1 MKKDLNNLMKKMKI
15 DALYAEGKSS
25 SNPTMYYLLNGANI
39 HGMYIKKRGKRAWVI
54 HSPIEREVAAQTGHK
69 LISVNHFEPQKIFSR
84 QQDRMKA
91 NAMYLNA
98 VLTDLNVK
106 GRVAFYGCTSF
117 GAGYN
122 ILRKLLQMNRHIK
135 LHYDA
140 GKDILTAARETKD
153 YDEIKRIKQ
162 VGRAVAA
169 AFRDTLKT
177 VQAMKVKKGIIMKDR
192 RRKLLIGD
200 LRALLHRSMFERG
213 IVSTEGMIV
222 AQGRDAG
229 VPHNAGRDREAVAL
243 GKTIVFDIF
252 PRERGGGYFF
262 DFTRTICFGHA
273 PEHIKKVYK
282 LVADAQDYAFSL
294 FRSGTRCN
302 KIGKAVCEFFEKAGH
317 TTLLSDSKTQTGYCH
332 SLGHGLGLD
341 IHESPSFSLY
351 GTNKDTLRPGHVFT
365 NEPGLYYPQKGFGV
379 RLEDVV
385 FINKKGKPVNLTR
398 SARKLVIE
406 M

>member
-1 MKKDLNNLMKKMKI
+1 MKKMKI

-25 SNPTMYYLLNGANI
+25 SSPTMYYLLNGANI
-39 HGMYIKKRGKRAWVI
+39 HGMYIKKRGKQAWVI

-84 QQDRMKA
+84 QQDRIKA
-91 NAMYLNA
+91 NALYLDS
-98 VLTDLNVK
+98 VLTGLNVK
-106 GRVAFYGCTSF
+106 GRVAFYGRTSF

-122 ILRKLLQMNRHIK
+122 ILKKLLKMNKHIK
-135 LHYDA
+135 LYYDA
-140 GKDILTAARETKD
+140 GKDILTTARETKD
-153 YDEIKRIKQ
+153 DDEIRRITK

-169 AFRDTLKT
+169 AFRETLKT
-177 VQAMKVKKGIIMKDR
+177 VQTMKVKNGFIMKDR

-200 LRALLHRSMFERG
+200 VRALLHRSMFERG
-213 IVSTEGMIV
+213 AVSTEGMIV

-229 VPHNAGRDREAVAL
+229 VPHNSGRDREAVTL
-243 GKTIVFDIF
+243 CKTIVFDIF

-273 PEHIKKVYK
+273 PEHIRKVYK

-317 TTLLSDSKTQTGYCH
+317 TTLLTDPKTQIGYCH

-341 IHESPSFSLY
+341 IHESPSFSVY

-365 NEPGLYYPQKGFGV
+365 NEPGLYYPKKGFGV
-379 RLEDVV
+379 RLEDVI

-398 SARKLVIE
+398 STRKLVVE